1 MTRAKLLAEICD
13 RIARIERP
21 HPVRIG
27 IDGVDAAGK
36 TTLADELGDELA
48 VRMQAEGRSVIRAS
62 IDDFHNPAAIRN
74 RRGQLSP
81 EGFYRDSF
89 NLSELIA
96 LLLLPLGPGGTRH
109 YRTAI
114 FDSWNDQVVDSAV
127 AVAPSNGLLVFD
139 GVFLHRPE
147 LREHWDFSIFLRVD
161 FATVLKRALVRD
173 SCRMGSPEAVEHRY
187 RTRYFPGQQ
196 LYFDECGP
204 DRVADMVIDNND
216 TANPT
221 IILSGSGS

>member
-1 MTRAKLLAEICD
+1 MTRARLLAEISD
-13 RIARIERP
+13 HTARIERP

-48 VRMQAEGRSVIRAS
+48 RRMRAQGRPVIRAS
-62 IDDFHNPAAIRN
+62 IDHFFNPSSIRK
-74 RRGQLSP
+74 RRGPLSP

-89 NLSELIA
+89 NLGELIA
-96 LLLLPLGPGGTRH
+96 VLLSPLGPGGTRR

-114 FDSWNDQVVDSAV
+114 FDLRNDQVVDSAIV
-127 AVAPSNGLLVFD
+127 VAPSNAVLVFD

-147 LREHWDFSIFLRVD
+147 LCGHWDFSIFLRVD
-161 FATVLKRALVRD
+161 FATALKRAMVRD
-173 SCRMGSPEAVEHRY
+173 SWIGSAEAVEHRY
-187 RTRYFPGQQ
+187 RTRYLPGQQ

-204 DRVADMVIDNND
+204 ERVADLVIDNND
-216 TANPT
+216 PANPA
-221 IILSGSGS
+221 IIRSGSGS